1 MNTIPLTNIFGESM
15 PPKLILEEPP
25 SETKESM
32 ANMLIGRCNK
42 QTLLRYAETFV
53 PWLSQYSEIF
63 LITRNGKTRQ
73 ATEITLMVKSSTSKN
88 DMALGV
94 ATMLASQQNML
105 DYIDSLSEEM
115 KTLWRTLLLKN
126 YLSHATAKKILKTKD
141 NLFSEQRSYY
151 YYSSG
156 EIVWNKRELGW
167 FYTTYHYS
175 AEKDKYGYRE
185 KQNYIT
191 LSNTVRGIF
200 FPLFF
205 QQMLI
210 EGSHTTAEL
219 PKGKWHTVELEADS
233 QSHFKLLSSLIKQGE
248 FTMRKNG
255 ITQAD
260 VKRVNKKLSIKDFF
274 DNDDDNPQQQNMRAS
289 FYIQVMVL
297 NEMQKGNN
305 KKSINTYE
313 DTLKELFAKF
323 DRLDKYLT
331 AIIFPHIKGLGKT
344 FTEWNHLPQLCMR
357 MLQWML
363 TEPTQWVPIVDIFFH
378 ITWLDSNGS
387 KSFINTE
394 VFAQTYPKNTS
405 EVVNEITHQY
415 ITVDQYTEEFGL
427 TALKSFAY
435 LLCSLGMAEIAVNEN
450 KIKNTP
456 FSNLEYL
463 RLTPLGCYV
472 LGTDQEYEP
481 PQMEHVAYFE
491 LDPDRLIIRSLV
503 EPNPY
508 AQLLMDTSVPIS
520 TNRFQTSAM
529 SFLAN
534 CRTRN
539 DVESKINIFRQF
551 IADELPPLW
560 QRFFMQLLQHCHP
573 LMEDRTSYQHY
584 TLKPDNTELI
594 ELVTTDP
601 VLRSIVIRAEGYRL
615 LVKTVDIRKFEI
627 QLKKHGY
634 LL

>member
-42 QTLLRYAETFV
+42 QLLLRYAETFS
-53 PWLSQYSEIF
+53 PWLSQYSDV
-63 LITRNGKTRQ
+63 LLKTKDGKTRQ

-274 DNDDDNPQQQNMRAS
+274 DPRLSRGTGESGWVEIELLVEGGVDVVAG
-289 FYIQVMVL
+289 
-297 NEMQKGNN
+297 EAKGD
-305 KKSINTYE
+305 SGVDVAVHVIALETE
-313 DTLKELFAKF
+313 LVQFGTKE
-323 DRLDKYLT
+323 
-331 AIIFPHIKGLGKT
+331 
-344 FTEWNHLPQLCMR
+344 
-357 MLQWML
+357 
-363 TEPTQWVPIVDIFFH
+363 V
-378 ITWLDSNGS
+378 
-387 KSFINTE
+387 
-394 VFAQTYPKNTS
+394 
-405 EVVNEITHQY
+405 EIGVIGGQF
-415 ITVDQYTEEFGL
+415 QG
-427 TALKSFAY
+427 
-435 LLCSLGMAEIAVNEN
+435 
-450 KIKNTP
+450 
-456 FSNLEYL
+456 
-463 RLTPLGCYV
+463 
-472 LGTDQEYEP
+472 GTD
-481 PQMEHVAYFE
+481 VF
-491 LDPDRLIIRSLV
+491 LGIV
-503 EPNPY
+503 E
-508 AQLLMDTSVPIS
+508 T
-520 TNRFQTSAM
+520 F
-529 SFLAN
+529 
-534 CRTRN
+534 
-539 DVESKINIFRQF
+539 
-551 IADELPPLW
+551 
-560 QRFFMQLLQHCHP
+560 
-573 LMEDRTSYQHY
+573 
-584 TLKPDNTELI
+584 
-594 ELVTTDP
+594 
-601 VLRSIVIRAEGYRL
+601 
-615 LVKTVDIRKFEI
+615 
-627 QLKKHGY
+627 HG
-634 LL
+634 